1 MECNQ
6 IGFIGLGLIGGS
18 LARTIKRIYP
28 QADIIA
34 TSGHAET
41 IEAAAKEGVISN
53 DRLLDIKDFSDCD
66 LIVLCCPVR
75 KNIEYL
81 KALKPYIKPGC
92 LITDVGSVKGDIHRS
107 VKELDMEDC
116 FIGGHPMAGSERTGF
131 AASTPYLLENAY
143 YILTPTEK
151 TTVHDLEDFRLFVA
165 SLGAVPMVMD
175 YDRHDHATASISHLP
190 HIIAASL
197 VNLIAETDD
206 PQETMKTIAA
216 GGFKD
221 ITRIASSSPE
231 MWQHICASNRE
242 QILSLIDAFVEELQ
256 RMRSYIDRKDTEEI
270 GDFFARAKNYRD
282 SINISTAA
290 GPIRQAYECF
300 CDLIDEAGG
309 IATIAT
315 ILASNNISIKNI
327 GILHNREFEGGVLHI
342 EFYEAD
348 ALQQAIALLRKYH
361 YTVYER

>member
-18 LARTIKRIYP
+18 LARAIRRVYP
-28 QADIIA
+28 NADIIA
-34 TSGHAET
+34 TSGHQET
-41 IEAAAKEGVISN
+41 VEAAAGEGIISN
-53 DRLLDIKDFSDCD
+53 SRLLEMKDFADCD
-66 LIVLCCPVR
+66 LIVLCCPVQ

-81 KALKPYIKPGC
+81 RALKPFLKPGC
-92 LITDVGSVKGDIHRS
+92 LITDVGSVKGDIHSSVRS
-107 VKELDMEDC
+107 LGLERC

-131 AASTPYLLENAY
+131 ASSTPYLLENAY
-143 YILTPTEK
+143 YILTPTEQ
-151 TTVHDLEDFRLFVA
+151 TTVHDLEDFRLFIA
-165 SLGAVPMVMD
+165 SLGAIPLVMD
-175 YDRHDHATASISHLP
+175 CDRHDYATASISHLP

-206 PQETMKTIAA
+206 REETMKTIAA

-231 MWQHICASNRE
+231 MWQHICSSNRE
-242 QILSLIDAFVEELQ
+242 QILRLIDDFTAELD
-256 RMRSYIDRKDTEEI
+256 RMRELIDSKASDEI
-270 GDFFARAKNYRD
+270 QSFFLRAKNYRD
-282 SINISTAA
+282 SINVSTT
-290 GPIRQAYECF
+290 GPIGQVYECF

-315 ILASNNISIKNI
+315 ILASNNLSIKNI
-327 GILHNREFEGGVLHI
+327 GILHNREFENGVLHI
-342 EFYEAD
+342 EMYD
-348 ALQQAIALLRKYH
+348 AVSLEQAVALLRRHH

>member
-34 TSGHAET
+34 TSGHSGT
-41 IEAAAKEGVISN
+41 VEAAAKEGVISN
-53 DRLLDIKDFSDCD
+53 DRLLEMKDFSDCD

-81 KALKPYIKPGC
+81 QALKPYIKPGC

-107 VKELDMEDC
+107 VKELDMEEC

-131 AASTPYLLENAY
+131 SASTPYLLENAY

-165 SLGAVPMVMD
+165 SLGAVPLVMD
-175 YDRHDHATASISHLP
+175 YGQHDHATASISHLP
-190 HIIAASL
+190 HIIAATL
-197 VNLIAETDD
+197 VNLIADTDD
-206 PQETMKTIAA
+206 EQETMKTIAA

-231 MWQHICASNRE
+231 MWQHICTSNRE
-242 QILSLIDAFVEELQ
+242 QILQLIDAFTGELQ
-256 RMRSYIDRKDTEEI
+256 RMRSYIDREAAEDI
-270 GDFFARAKNYRD
+270 GSFFSQAKNYRD
-282 SINISTAA
+282 SININTA
-290 GPIRQAYECF
+290 GPIKQVYECF

-327 GILHNREFEGGVLHI
+327 GILHNREFEHGVLHI
-342 EFYEAD
+342 ELYDAD
-348 ALQQAIALLRKYH
+348 ALKQAIALLRKYH